1 MLYRFE
7 EDNRFLGNKYENG
20 VSACRV
26 QNIQTVFYDMN
37 NYGCAFDEDFR
48 NITLDMQKNSCIC
61 RNRRRQNNMIHSKVF
76 INMDDGDT
84 YELCMKKVD
93 DVLGK
98 FEEQ

>member
-7 EDNRFLGNKYENG
+7 KDKRFLHNKYGNG
-20 VSACRV
+20 SSVCRV
-26 QNIQTVFYDMN
+26 QNIQTVFYDMSN
-37 NYGCAFDEDFR
+37 CGYSFDEDFN
-48 NITLDMQKNSCIC
+48 NITLDMQKILAYVETEEDK
-61 RNRRRQNNMIHSKVF
+61 NNMIHSKVF

-98 FEEQ
+98 FEE

>member
-20 VSACRV
+20 VSVCRV

-48 NITLDMQKNSCIC
+48 DITMDMQKILAYVETEEDK
-61 RNRRRQNNMIHSKVF
+61 NNTIHSKVF

-93 DVLGK
+93 DVSDK
-98 FEEQ
+98 FEER